1 MLLAA
6 ALFSAV
12 LMFRQT
18 QDIATEQSLLLKV
31 SSLALLF
38 VAVAALGRL
47 TLTGSG
53 QDIETLQ
60 RMLDNLA
67 LYAALPLLAT
77 VMLGQVMQWHWSRAG
92 WGRWLLAL
100 FALFE
105 LCRRMQLGDAYT
117 LLMGALIG
125 LILIGASLRLSGM
138 LARLAAACSGLLLA
152 ASVCTPLLP
161 SLSLPDWAAELAL
174 AAALP
179 LFAFAL
185 LSQVKSPSP
194 Q

>member
-1 MLLAA
+1 
-6 ALFSAV
+6 
-12 LMFRQT
+12 
-18 QDIATEQSLLLKV
+18 V

-117 LLMGALIG
+117 LVMGALIG
-125 LILIGASLRLSGM
+125 LILISASLRLSGM
-138 LARLAAACSGLLLA
+138 SARLASACSGLLLA
-152 ASVCTPLLP
+152 ASVCTPVLP
-161 SLSLPDWAAELAL
+161 SLSLPDWTADLAL

>member
-125 LILIGASLRLSGM
+125 LILIGASLRLSSM

-174 AAALP
+174 AVALP

>member
-152 ASVCTPLLP
+152 ASICTPLLP
-161 SLSLPDWAAELAL
+161 SLSLPDWAAELTL

-179 LFAFAL
+179 LLAFAL

>member
-1 MLLAA
+1 
-6 ALFSAV
+6 
-12 LMFRQT
+12 
-18 QDIATEQSLLLKV
+18 
-31 SSLALLF
+31 
-38 VAVAALGRL
+38 
-47 TLTGSG
+47 
-53 QDIETLQ
+53 
-60 RMLDNLA
+60 
-67 LYAALPLLAT
+67 
-77 VMLGQVMQWHWSRAG
+77 MLGQVMQWHWSRAG

-125 LILIGASLRLSGM
+125 LILIGASLRLNGM
-138 LARLAAACSGLLLA
+138 SARLASACSGLLLA

-161 SLSLPDWAAELAL
+161 SLSLPDWAAQLAL